1 MQCFYCHFSYYALL
15 ELKYGSKWQKS
26 LAAKEQVRNG
36 GMSVC
41 KAEHCMDVEMFLD
54 EYPWWQVGG
63 LHHPIILQG
72 MFVQAVELG
81 QNEAER
87 LIYHG

>member
-1 MQCFYCHFSYYALL
+1 
-15 ELKYGSKWQKS
+15 
-26 LAAKEQVRNG
+26 
-36 GMSVC
+36 MSVC